1 VRQKINWLWRLCAT
15 GIAFAY
21 IFVGGGVLAMV
32 LLPVLALI
40 PGHQRD
46 RAQTIIRMCFRLY
59 ITMLQRLGLLTLDI
73 AGAERLQSRTG
84 RLIVANHPSILDVVI
99 LMALIPRVQCIVKHQ
114 LWNSFLLGGLM
125 RRAGY
130 IRNDLEADVFVEACR
145 TSIDQGYSLI
155 IFPEGTRTL
164 PGALPQFKRGFA
176 NLAMATKAGI
186 QLVFITCD
194 PPTLIKGE
202 PWWRI
207 PPRKPHFR
215 VVVDECL
222 DMAAYPG
229 YRSRSIEVRRL
240 VADVQ
245 AHYAR
250 RLGEMMTVS

>member
-1 VRQKINWLWRLCAT
+1 MRQKINRLWRLCAT

-21 IFVGGGVLAMV
+21 IFVGGGALAML

-46 RAQTIIRMCFRLY
+46 RAQAIIHLCFRFY
-59 ITMLQRLGLLTLDI
+59 IAMLQRLGLLTIDI
-73 AGAERLQSRTG
+73 AGAERLTSSTG
-84 RLIVANHPSILDVVI
+84 RLIVANHPSVLDVVI

-130 IRNDLEADVFVEACR
+130 IRNDLEPDVFVEACR
-145 TSIDQGYSLI
+145 VAVEQGYSLI
-155 IFPEGTRTL
+155 IFPEGTRTR
-164 PGALPQFKRGFA
+164 PGALPHFKRGFA
-176 NLAMATKAGI
+176 NLAMAINAGI
-186 QLVFITCD
+186 QLVMITCD

-222 DMAAYPG
+222 DMSTYPG
-229 YRSRSIEVRRL
+229 YRSRSIGVRKF
-240 VADVQ
+240 VAEVQ
-245 AHYAR
+245 AHYAKK
-250 RLGEMMTVS
+250 LGEMAAAS